1 MAYSRQVLTDP
12 VGTTSSTDL
21 AFVELVERIRR
32 RDTTA
37 ETSLYEQFGP
47 RVQYLAWRE
56 LRSSAQGDD
65 VRSETMLRVLQTI
78 RDGRL
83 RSPGALPAFVLQTA
97 RHVIH
102 ELLRQNGRFLPM
114 PEDRPEPS
122 APVSEPQ
129 DPGEARALAK
139 AIERLGA
146 RDRAFLRMH
155 YYDELPR
162 AEIARRLGVEEDR
175 VRLIK
180 SRALQRF
187 REAYSKV
194 TGR

>member
-1 MAYSRQVLTDP
+1 MA
-12 VGTTSSTDL
+12 SSTDS

-37 ETSLYEQFGP
+37 EAALYEQFGP
-47 RVQYLAWRE
+47 RVLYLAWRE
-56 LRSSAQGDD
+56 LRSSASGED
-65 VRSETMLRVLQTI
+65 VRSETMMRVLQAI
-78 RDGRL
+78 RDGKL

-102 ELLRQNGRFLPM
+102 ELLRQNGRFVPLPD
-114 PEDRPEPS
+114 DRPDPP
-122 APVSEPQ
+122 APVAEPH

-139 AIERLGA
+139 AIQQLGG

-162 AEIARRLGVEEDR
+162 AEIARRLGVEEAR

-187 REAYSKV
+187 RDAYAKV
-194 TGR
+194 TAR